1 MRHAIQLPKLTRD
14 QVSNILDRIVPMIA
28 KPEDHEFF
36 RGVLS
41 VKLEN
46 ENSATAA
53 AFVAKLLKTWA
64 K

>member
-1 MRHAIQLPKLTRD
+1 
-14 QVSNILDRIVPMIA
+14 MIA
-28 KPEDHEFF
+28 KSEDHEFF